1 MQCQKVF
8 TTETVRNTLMRE
20 GQGCQKYRT
29 LRLADIIVHGYQSSQ
44 YWSCELDDQLK
55 IFLCYFIFIFPMACG
70 FNAHYNSHILLLA
83 QNLSMR
89 VHTNRGNMFS
99 RSENSVVSLKLDF
112 GIRTAGYLKNVIC
125 SVCSLETNYCFCS

>member
-1 MQCQKVF
+1 MPKSF
-8 TTETVRNTLMRE
+8 HNRN
-20 GQGCQKYRT
+20 C
-29 LRLADIIVHGYQSSQ
+29 SQ
-44 YWSCELDDQLK
+44 YPNEGGVGLLEVNNAQTSRHHRARILVITILDQMTKLDDQLK